1 MASRSVPITWFTDVG
16 VLRCLAHMASDPSIP
31 YLNNAAVITL
41 RILRMIEVCQ
51 MLCDLLLI
59 YILQILASQRY
70 QNPFSNSWTSSSGPF
85 CYCVW
90 SLLEYGRSQM
100 GQLWFGANFF
110 GDAQV
115 RISTRLM
122 NTIWALPTISCRTLQ
137 SIQQFVEQYAQM
149 GRFFRLMAFLKRRKI
164 KRFRKLVADVAGRL
178 DVRFQ
183 SWPQLVFIT

>member
-51 MLCDLLLI
+51 MLCDLLLL

-70 QNPFSNSWTSSSGPF
+70 KTPFSDSWTSSRGPF
-85 CYCVW
+85 FYCVW
-90 SLLEYGRSQM
+90 SLLGYGQSQM
-100 GQLWFGANFF
+100 GQFSFGRKL
-110 GDAQV
+110 GWDGQV
-115 RISTRLM
+115 RISTRLI
-122 NTIWALPTISCRTLQ
+122 NTIWALTTIFCRSLQ
-137 SIQQFVEQYAQM
+137 SIQRFIEQYAQM

-164 KRFRKLVADVAGRL
+164 KRFRKIVADVTSRL

-183 SWPQLVFIT
+183 SWR